1 MRTLIG
7 FALAGQR
14 RFDEAVAEFRA
25 EVGLRPDWATARWNL
40 GKALLVLGQFDEGI
54 DELGRAAGLDPA
66 NEQIQEDLLRARDA
80 RQQQVTGTLRGNQ
93 K

>member
-14 RFDEAVAEFRA
+14 RFDEAVVEFRA
-25 EVGLRPDWATARWNL
+25 EVGIRPDWATARWNL
-40 GKALLVLGQFDEGI
+40 GKALLVLGKFDEGI
-54 DELGRAAGLDPA
+54 EELGRAAQLDPA
-66 NEQIQEDLLRARDA
+66 NEQIQDDLLRARDA
-80 RQQQVTGTLRGNQ
+80 RQRQLAGALPGNP